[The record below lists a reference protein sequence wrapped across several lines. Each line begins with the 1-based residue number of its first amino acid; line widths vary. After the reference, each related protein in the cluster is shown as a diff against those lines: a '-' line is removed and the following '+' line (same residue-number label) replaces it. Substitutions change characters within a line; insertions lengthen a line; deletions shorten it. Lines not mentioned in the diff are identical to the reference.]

1 MPPTGRTARFDPLAL
16 AEANQRILGSNYGS
30 VDPQRDIPRL
40 IDLYMEGELDLD
52 ALVSGRRPLD
62 EAADALEDLAAG
74 RGCALCAST
83 TTHGQVTMS
92 TSAELITPRTAEPEV
107 RFRRVLGLPALV
119 FFGLA
124 YMVPLT
130 VWTTYG
136 IVTTSTEGHL
146 PLAYTVT
153 TIAMGLTAYS
163 YGRMVLAHPVAGSA
177 YTYASRSFGRPLGF
191 MVGWALLLDY
201 IFLPM
206 INYLLIGLYMQDY
219 FPSTPQWMWI
229 VLAVALVT
237 GLNILGI
244 RLLAGMNFAFVTAQ
258 FVFVVVFAVMAI
270 VEITGDVEVESFT
283 APFFDSDTDLGL
295 VFAGAA
301 VLALSFLG
309 FDAVSTLSEE
319 TDDPRRKIPLAIM
332 LCAIV
337 GGGVYIFQS
346 YLGHLAFPDYGIFA
360 DRQDV
365 ASADVMTAIGGDFLN
380 SFFTAAYVSACFAC
394 AMASQASVS
403 RILFAMGRDGSLP
416 KPVFAR
422 LHPRYRT
429 PVVANLVVGLFGL
442 TALFI
447 SLSTVAAMISFGAL
461 AAFSFVNLSV
471 IKTYVVDGHRRSA
484 TDLLKYAG
492 IPFLGFAFTIY
503 LWTQLSDLTFKV
515 GLGWLAAGLL
525 YLLYLT
531 RGFRRPPP
539 EMYSGDEE
547 ELPAAAKS

>member
-1 MPPTGRTARFDPLAL
+1 
-16 AEANQRILGSNYGS
+16 
-30 VDPQRDIPRL
+30 
-40 IDLYMEGELDLD
+40 
-52 ALVSGRRPLD
+52 
-62 EAADALEDLAAG
+62 
-74 RGCALCAST
+74 
-83 TTHGQVTMS
+83 MS
-92 TSAELITPRTAEPEV
+92 TSAEAPVIPRTAQPEV
-107 RFRRVLGLPALV
+107 RFKRVLGLPALV

-153 TIAMGLTAYS
+153 TLAMGLTAYS

-177 YTYASRSFGRPLGF
+177 YTYASRSFGRPVGF
-191 MVGWALLLDY
+191 MVGLALLLDY

-219 FPSTPQWMWI
+219 FPSTPQALWVI
-229 VLAVALVT
+229 LAVALVT

-244 RLLAGMNFAFVTAQ
+244 KLLAGMNFAFVAAQ
-258 FVFVVVFAVMAI
+258 FVFVAVFAVMAV
-270 VEITGDVEVESFT
+270 VEITGDVEVESFS
-283 APFFDSDTDLGL
+283 APFFDSGTDLGL

-301 VLALSFLG
+301 ILALSFLG

-319 TDDPRRKIPLAIM
+319 TENPRRKIPLAIM
-332 LCAIV
+332 LCALV

-346 YLGHLAFPDYGIFA
+346 YLGHLAFPDFGSFA
-360 DRQDV
+360 DHQDV

-380 SFFTAAYVSACFAC
+380 SFFTAAYVAACFAC
-394 AMASQASVS
+394 AMASQASVA

-416 KPVFAR
+416 RPVFAR

-429 PVVANLVVGLFGL
+429 PVVANVVVGVFGL

-447 SLSTVAAMISFGAL
+447 SLSTVASMISFGAL

-471 IKTYVVDGHRRSA
+471 IKTYVIDGGQRSGG
-484 TDLLKYAG
+484 DILKYVV

-503 LWTQLSDLTFKV
+503 LWTQLSELTFQI
-515 GLGWLAAGLL
+515 GLAWLAAGIA
-525 YLLYLT
+525 YLVYLT

-539 EMYSGDEE
+539 EMYSGEE
-547 ELPAAAKS
+547 EEVGSAPRAVRS